1 MRELCVV
8 GTEGRCLQCKEGSG
22 ERMIGG
28 EWDQLGDCGDGDECG
43 KDCAVGIEVDA
54 FKKVELTDVNE

>member
-1 MRELCVV
+1 
-8 GTEGRCLQCKEGSG
+8 
-22 ERMIGG
+22 MIGG
-28 EWDQLGDCGDGDECG
+28 EWDQLGDCGDGDEGG